1 VNLAKPVAATIASLI
16 EKGILVAAVSH
27 DNASVNGALLRLL
40 QAEYPFIVDQPCAP
54 HILNLIIL
62 AIFNSDSVAE
72 FVRSV
77 VRSITIA
84 IMNSPNLYELFIHAQ
99 LSNTKRILHRF
110 VETRWLADYL
120 SFVRF
125 KLLKASIVHVLN
137 EVLHELL
144 GLLTEA
150 FWLRLDLIIELMHPF
165 ATASD
170 ILQSDHSTIIDT
182 FIQFESLHNHCTAM
196 KVHQQVDII
205 GHAAEMAIH
214 HLEFLFLKHANF
226 STIYWCAMFAGK
238 SVQGSAFISDEHAD
252 AAIGWLEPWALK
264 MLSVYFKSLG
274 IERSDAEIEEKLT
287 TQLGSFIRRSDGFA
301 SIRAKLNSDRE
312 AAEEKAKKKTPN
324 ARFFYYDAR
333 TVWFLWL
340 ERRGCQE
347 LSIIAVILLSINCSE
362 AAVERSFSLQKLT
375 HSVLRNRTKL
385 DSVQSQM
392 FLKINTS
399 ALENETTRSIRTTES
414 MIANEQPA
422 PVLHSLINV
431 QEIGG
436 EEGDDEE
443 AAAPEVDSDG
453 EDIAPDVVAELD
465 VEHDANE
472 QEVAIAPAH
481 SFVYERVF
489 NERMINFAFNY
500 ISANT
505 LLVDQPWK
513 KRGSAEK
520 LRNALSIC
528 DDVLLKKE
536 MADVVQR
543 CIEWALHNP
552 RPAE

>member
-1 VNLAKPVAATIASLI
+1 
-16 EKGILVAAVSH
+16 
-27 DNASVNGALLRLL
+27 
-40 QAEYPFIVDQPCAP
+40 
-54 HILNLIIL
+54 
-62 AIFNSDSVAE
+62 
-72 FVRSV
+72 
-77 VRSITIA
+77 
-84 IMNSPNLYELFIHAQ
+84 
-99 LSNTKRILHRF
+99 
-110 VETRWLADYL
+110 
-120 SFVRF
+120 
-125 KLLKASIVHVLN
+125 
-137 EVLHELL
+137 
-144 GLLTEA
+144 
-150 FWLRLDLIIELMHPF
+150 
-165 ATASD
+165 
-170 ILQSDHSTIIDT
+170 
-182 FIQFESLHNHCTAM
+182 
-196 KVHQQVDII
+196 
-205 GHAAEMAIH
+205 
-214 HLEFLFLKHANF
+214 LE
-226 STIYWCAMFAGK
+226 
-238 SVQGSAFISDEHAD
+238 
-252 AAIGWLEPWALK
+252 
-264 MLSVYFKSLG
+264 
-274 IERSDAEIEEKLT
+274 
-287 TQLGSFIRRSDGFA
+287 GFC
-301 SIRAKLNSDRE
+301 
-312 AAEEKAKKKTPN
+312 
-324 ARFFYYDAR
+324 
-333 TVWFLWL
+333 V
-340 ERRGCQE
+340 QE
-347 LSIIAVILLSINCSE
+347 LDVVLLSINCSE

-489 NERMINFAFNY
+489 NERMTNFAFNY

-543 CIEWALHNP
+543 CIEWTLHNP
-552 RPAE
+552 RPTE